1 MIQYNP
7 KSWFSLIFDV
17 YSRYVIRS
25 LLPLLLF
32 LGILTALLCFF
43 VIDVFEWHFDG
54 TVAFHSILGVILGLF
69 LVLRT
74 NTAYDRWWEG
84 RKLWGKLVNDTRQ
97 LAIKLNALLPM
108 DAKEDRA
115 FFKKM
120 IPNVTF
126 AMKEHLRNSIILGE
140 LDMVDERSKSIIIN
154 SKHRPNAI
162 ANLMY
167 QRVQDLRRQGV
178 ITGEDLF
185 ILDKELKGFTD
196 IIGACERIKN
206 TPIPY
211 SYSMFIKKFL
221 FIYSVTLP
229 VSFIW
234 QMHYWSVPLVMLA
247 FYFLLSV
254 ELIAEEIEDPFGK
267 DVNDL
272 PLNDLCV
279 KIKQNVAEIF
289 HTSYKNVETLS

>member
-32 LGILTALLCFF
+32 QGLFTAFLCFII
-43 VIDVFEWHFDG
+43 IDVFNWHYSG
-54 TVAFHSILGVILGLF
+54 TIAFHSILGVILGLF

-84 RKLWGKLVNDTRQ
+84 RKLWGRLVNDTRQ
-97 LAIKLNALLPM
+97 LAIKLNAFLPE
-108 DAKEDRA
+108 DAEDDRT
-115 FFKKM
+115 FFRKM

-126 AMKEHLRNSIILGE
+126 AMKEHLRSSILIGE
-140 LDMVDERSKSIIIN
+140 LDMYDEGSKDLIIK
-154 SKHRPNAI
+154 SKHRPNAVT
-162 ANLMY
+162 NLLY
-167 QRVQDLRRQGV
+167 QRVHELEQKGV
-178 ITGEDLF
+178 LSGSQLF

-196 IIGACERIKN
+196 IIGACERIKT

-221 FIYSVTLP
+221 FIYSITLP

-234 QMHYWSVPLVMLA
+234 EVHYWSVPLVMLA

-254 ELIAEEIEDPFGK
+254 ELIAEEIEDPFGQ

-272 PLNDLCV
+272 PLNELCV
-279 KIKQNVAEIF
+279 KIKRNIAEIF
-289 HTSYKNVETLS
+289 NMRYEKSDE